1 TFNRMIG
8 IRDIEPG
15 FITWGIGNLPLMPKK
30 YRDKVIT
37 LGSDKA
43 VREFSDRMKIS
54 SAYAGIRNFLYGSK
68 IGKLLSTKSPLY
80 EFAHNSPEKLWEVI
94 EFNIR
99 RVGQHSDKI
108 KADREVRE
116 FVSSMNLTPAQ
127 NKEVL
132 RLLEDK
138 KILHTARE

>member
-1 TFNRMIG
+1 
-8 IRDIEPG
+8 
-15 FITWGIGNLPLMPKK
+15 
-30 YRDKVIT
+30 
-37 LGSDKA
+37 
-43 VREFSDRMKIS
+43 
-54 SAYAGIRNFLYGSK
+54 SK

-138 KILHTARE
+138 KILHTARELVKLKDLELTKKIRSELKNKKAESQKNLESLL